1 MTRNSTLSIARK
13 TLLAGAT
20 VLLSAQGA
28 AFAQDN
34 GGTETVVVTGTRIPR
49 PEFDL
54 PSPTMTVGSEQ
65 IQSSGTLD
73 LGDYLK
79 RIPALVGSLGN
90 FQTNGYGTPAANDGS
105 SLGGLNLLDLRNL
118 GYVRTLVLIDGHRT
132 VSESTGSS
140 AVDINSIPLTLI
152 DRIEVAT
159 GGASAIY
166 GADGVSGVVNFIL
179 KHNLEGIQTRVQAG
193 TSEDGGGSNFLTAV
207 SVGHNFDNDK
217 GNVTATFEGTYSDHL
232 FFTQRRFTR
241 VGGIQFFVSNPAN
254 LDGSNPNLPANIPT
268 ADAQFELS
276 APTGAIYTDFFTRNF
291 FTDDTPDFLGNGQ
304 AYVPGVNIG
313 NASRIGSSGMPYAN
327 DLQGDFQPLNRRQI
341 AQVDA
346 NYEFSRW
353 LNVSAEFRYAH
364 VDTKSASTAPF
375 DDFTVILPDN
385 AFLPANVANAITAGA
400 TGFGVLA
407 EDYLQIR
414 NKERVDRNTYRLVL
428 EGKGDLPSPDFL
440 DQFKWDLSYVYGQTD
455 INDVNVGN
463 RVTDRFFA
471 ALDSVIDPATGKPTC
486 RSNLNPAAIPPDLSS
501 IFGPDF
507 ALFSDTVGVGP
518 GNYPL
523 SFTPGPNSGCV
534 PYNPFGPNAASKAAV
549 AFVTADTHTFG
560 VLMQHVIT
568 GFVSADVPAF
578 KDWGFAGP
586 LSVVAGGEYR
596 KEMSASTP
604 DALTQ
609 SGDTWFSALQ
619 GVRGEFDVYEFFGE
633 VSLPVLQDQRFAKEL
648 SFDAAVRTSHY
659 STAGDSTSWKYGGI
673 YSPIDGLKFRA
684 TDAVAVRA
692 PNIGELFAPN
702 QSLFSAV
709 TDPCDFTQV
718 NLGTQFRLPNCIAIE
733 NAVLGPGQY
742 DPNSTVLT
750 TGATTP
756 ILVGGNTALRPETAR
771 TLTAGIVVQPP
782 GTGVSLSLDW
792 YDVKITNAIQALS
805 GQTIANECVDLS
817 TINNPFCAQV
827 TRTAG
832 GGFPGSISQIRA
844 QEINVASFQTSGVDL
859 TLDYTADTA
868 DWFGENDGTISFHL
882 IGNWLDR
889 LSFVSLPDEA
899 PVQGAGTLG
908 GGFDGTPAPKWQTN
922 LDISWRNNGWTVDY
936 NIDWYSHVLRASIQ
950 TVKDQPNVFAKQFL
964 FIPDRFVQD
973 VQVGYD
979 FSPGWNAYVGVN
991 NLFYQK
997 PAIGESAYPVDP
1009 IGRFV
1014 YVGVKAKLDF
1024 SDIGL

>member
-1 MTRNSTLSIARK
+1 
-13 TLLAGAT
+13 LLASAAL
-20 VLLSAQGA
+20 VLVAQGVA
-28 AFAQDN
+28 LAQDN

-54 PSPTMTVGSEQ
+54 PSPTMTVGSDQ
-65 IQSSGTLD
+65 IEHSGTVD

-90 FQTNGYGTPAANDGS
+90 FQTNGYGTPASNDGS

-152 DRIEVAT
+152 DRVEVAT
-159 GGASAIY
+159 GGASAVY

-179 KHNLEGIQTRVQAG
+179 KHNLEGIHTRVQAG
-193 TSEDGGGSNFLTAV
+193 TSEDGGGNNFLTAI
-207 SVGHNFDNDK
+207 SVGHNFDDDK

-241 VGGIQFFVSNPAN
+241 VGGIQFFVTNPAN
-254 LDGSNPNLPANIPT
+254 PDGAKPNLPANIPT

-276 APTGAIYTDFFTRNF
+276 APTGAIYTDFINRNF
-291 FTDDTPDFLGNGQ
+291 FFGDTPDVLGNGQ
-304 AYVPGVNIG
+304 PYIPGIDIG

-346 NYEFSRW
+346 NYEFSRY
-353 LNVSAEFRYAH
+353 LTVNAEFRFAH

-385 AFLPANVANAITAGA
+385 AFLPANVASAIAAGDS
-400 TGFGVLA
+400 GFGSLA
-407 EDYLQIR
+407 EDYLSIR
-414 NKERVDRNTYRLVL
+414 NKERVDRNTYRFVL
-428 EGKGDLPSPDFL
+428 EGKGDLPGPDFL
-440 DQFKWDLSYVYGQTD
+440 DLLKWDVSYVYGQTD
-455 INDVNVGN
+455 IDDVNVGN
-463 RVTDRFFA
+463 RISDRFYA

-486 RSNLNPAAIPPDLSS
+486 RSNLNAAAVPPDLSKVDALFGVT
-501 IFGPDF
+501 IFGPIFGD
-507 ALFSDTVGVGP
+507 LVSVGP
-518 GNYPL
+518 GDYPQT
-523 SFTPGPNSGCV
+523 FTPGANSGCV
-534 PYNPFGPNAASKAAV
+534 PFNPFGPNAASKAAI

-560 VLMQHVIT
+560 VLMQHVVT
-568 GFVSADVPAF
+568 GYVSADIPVF

-586 LSVVAGGEYR
+586 LSIVAGGEYR
-596 KEMSASTP
+596 KEMSASNP

-609 SGDTWFSALQ
+609 SNDAWISGLA

-633 VSLPVLQDQRFAKEL
+633 LSLPILQDQNFAREL

-659 STAGDSTSWKYGGI
+659 STAGDSTSWKFGGL

-702 QSLFSAV
+702 QQLFSFV
-709 TDPCDFTQV
+709 TDPCDATQV
-718 NLGTQFRLPNCIAIE
+718 NLGTQFRLANCVALVTPF
-733 NAVLGPGQY
+733 NPLY
-742 DPNSTVLT
+742 DPGVTNLA
-750 TGATTP
+750 TGVTTP
-756 ILVGGNTALRPETAR
+756 ILIGGNTDLKAETAR
-771 TLTAGIVVQPP
+771 TVTAGIVIQRP
-782 GTGVSLSLDW
+782 GMGLSLSLDW

-817 TINNPFCAQV
+817 TIDNPFCAQI

-832 GGFPGSISQIRA
+832 GGVAGAISQIRA

-859 TLDYTADTA
+859 TLDYTADTV

-899 PVQGAGTLG
+899 AVQGAGTLG

-922 LDISWRNNGWTVDY
+922 LDMVWKNNGWTVDY

-950 TVKDQPNVFAKQFL
+950 TVKDQPNVFAKKFL
-964 FIPDRFVQD
+964 FIPDRFVQG

-979 FSPGWNAYVGVN
+979 FSPGWNVYAGVD

-1009 IGRFV
+1009 IGRFF
-1014 YVGVKAKLDF
+1014 YVGVKSNLDF